1 MSRASHTPIPFF
13 MEMTI
18 RKLYRWI
25 ETVNEVEE
33 EDEERRK
40 ET

>member
-1 MSRASHTPIPFF
+1 MARASHTPITFF
-13 MEMTI
+13 MGMTL
-18 RKLYRWI
+18 RELYRWI